1 MFMFEPCVGRFQPAS
16 CRSKCFSLMMT
27 SVVLLILCPAGVSYS
42 QDIYFDD
49 FEGYNAGSLLNG
61 QGPWASWDQIPSWS
75 GTVVDTNNA
84 TPGGTNSLQLGVDS
98 SSGIGHDMVR
108 MFNGLNQGQVTLRA
122 SVYQPTPVPG
132 VSDGQVN
139 LILLNKYSHEG
150 PKNWS
155 AQILMDDTAFGTGVV
170 VDIGG
175 TAGITGSR
183 VFVQPVFDQWVEV
196 RVEVDLANNTYD
208 AYYDNQLIMDDN
220 IWAGPG
226 GELQVAALDLWN
238 NGFQP
243 IAGEYYW
250 DDVAVEIPG
259 GCGDC
264 CPFDVLTTVSDCS
277 TNSVTLSWT
286 TFQSG
291 GYVNG
296 ITVLRDGV
304 AIADLAGDA
313 TEYIDLAV
321 DPGIHEYQLVGNCLA
336 ATSTWSINRGVMH
349 CDNIDND
356 FCTGAIAIDLGTS
369 TDFDTTHA
377 VYDSSAPTT
386 CGNGPF
392 NPAPDAW
399 YIFTPGCDGT
409 FEVDTCGTLHDT
421 QIEVLDGGITGDCSA
436 LVPVNGTASPS
447 CSDNNVCGHADS
459 LTFQGFAGNNYL
471 VRVSGFAYDAGP
483 GSLNLNLAPVADL
496 SAAYDCALEQVELTW
511 NAAGPVYDSYEV
523 RENGVS
529 IASGVA
535 GTNYTVLNPSP
546 GNNLYEVIGSS
557 GGCGL
562 TSNIASAAT
571 SVPIASSLLVTD
583 LIIRAEG
590 PSGLVDSG
598 GALQT
603 ALQSLGLDTLLIDGL
618 PSFAPPCVLDTSV
631 SSVQRVWYIGGTFPE
646 GTILSP
652 EEQQILVAAQ
662 SAGIHL
668 YFESSDQWIAGIDPS
683 FAAIDGV
690 ADGALDGDGSFV
702 SMNGADSG
710 YGLDTSD
717 FVGVAYTQDQGGA
730 DSTDR
735 IDPSATDALGS
746 ETAVIW
752 SDAGNTYN
760 TGIYYN
766 TNSGG
771 KVLCQTW
778 EFGGFNGDLNDL
790 AGRYVTALGG
800 GPLQPQF
807 RRGDTNQDGS
817 FNIADQVFQL
827 AALFSGGAP
836 CDCPDSCDQN
846 DDGSLNIADPIY
858 GLAALFS
865 GGPSPE
871 TPGPTSCG
879 EDPSDDGLTVCEY
892 EPGC

>member
-1 MFMFEPCVGRFQPAS
+1 MFILKS
-16 CRSKCFSLMMT
+16 CAGWVCGSFHRLKCPSVLGAL
-27 SVVLLILCPAGVSYS
+27 VVLMAFCPAGISYS

-75 GTVVDTNNA
+75 GTIVDTNNA
-84 TPGGTNSLQLGVDS
+84 TAGGANSLQLGVDS
-98 SSGIGHDMVR
+98 NGLGNDMVR

-122 SVYQPTPVPG
+122 SVYQPSPVPG
-132 VSDGQVN
+132 VSDGQTN

-155 AQILMDDTAFGTGVV
+155 TQIVIDDTAFGTGVV

-183 VFVQPVFDQWVEV
+183 ILIPPIFDQWVEV
-196 RVEVDLANNTYD
+196 RIEVDLGNNTYD

-220 IWAGPG
+220 IWAGPS

-250 DDVAVEIPG
+250 DDISVEIPG
-259 GCGDC
+259 GCNDC
-264 CPFDVLTTVSDCS
+264 CPFDVLTCVSDCN
-277 TNSVTLSWT
+277 TNSVSLNWT

-291 GYVNG
+291 GYSQG
-296 ITVLRDGV
+296 ITILRDGV
-304 AIADLAGDA
+304 VVADLAGDA
-313 TEYIDLAV
+313 TEYIDINV
-321 DPGIHEYQLVGNCLA
+321 DSGIHEYELIGNCLA
-336 ATSTWSINRGVMH
+336 ATSTWSISRGVMH

-356 FCTGAIAIDLGTS
+356 FCTGAIAVDLGTS
-369 TDFDTTHA
+369 TDFDTTYA
-377 VYDSSAPTT
+377 VYDSNAPTT

-399 YIFTPGCDGT
+399 YVYTPSCDGS

-421 QIEVLDGGITGDCSA
+421 QIEVLDGGATGDCGA

-447 CSDNNVCGHADS
+447 CSDNNVCDHADS
-459 LTFQGFAGNNYL
+459 LTFQGFAGNSYL
-471 VRVSGFAYDAGP
+471 IRVSGFAYDAGP
-483 GSLNLNLAPVADL
+483 GILNLNLAPVSDL
-496 SAAYDCALEQVELTW
+496 SAAYDCALEQVSLSW
-511 NAAGPVYDSYEV
+511 NAAGPVYDSYEI
-523 RENGVS
+523 RENGIA
-529 IASGVA
+529 IASGIV
-535 GTNYTVLNPSP
+535 GTTYTVLSPSP
-546 GNNLYEVIGSS
+546 GGNLYEVIGSS
-557 GGCGL
+557 AGCGL
-562 TSNIASAAT
+562 TSNLASVSA
-571 SVPIASSLLVTD
+571 SVPLPNSLSATD
-583 LIIRAEG
+583 VIIRGEG

-603 ALQSLGLDTLLIDGL
+603 ALQSLGLSTSLVDGT
-618 PSFAPPCVLDTSV
+618 PAFAPPCVLDTSV
-631 SSVQRVWYIGGTFPE
+631 SLVQRVWYMGGTFPDA
-646 GTILSP
+646 TILSP
-652 EEQQILVAAQ
+652 DDLQILVAAQ
-662 SAGIHL
+662 AAGIHI
-668 YFESSDQWIAGIDPS
+668 YFESSDQWIAGVNPS

-690 ADGALDGDGSFV
+690 ADGVLDGDGSFV

-717 FVGVAYTQDQGGA
+717 LVGIAYTQDQAGA

-735 IDPSATDALGS
+735 INPSVDDALGS

-752 SDAGNTYN
+752 SDASNTYN

-790 AGRYVTALGG
+790 ASRYVSALGG

-827 AALFSGGAP
+827 AALFSGGESCA
-836 CDCPDSCDQN
+836 CPDSCDQN

-865 GGPSPE
+865 SGPSPV
-871 TPGPTSCG
+871 TPGPTNCG
-879 EDPSDDGLTVCEY
+879 EDPSDDGLGICDY
-892 EPGC
+892 EPSC